1 VSSAWGTGDVEEE
14 EEEDV
19 EEERAFLFRFRSDL
33 DDMEVWEKLGGVQ
46 RMAVGDLFAKRKSR
60 DPVTGLNTLN
70 LCFSFEILGS

>member
-1 VSSAWGTGDVEEE
+1 MSSAWGTGDVEEE

-46 RMAVGDLFAKRKSR
+46 RMAVGDLFYKSHEIQS
-60 DPVTGLNTLN
+60 LNTVIVVRLPA
-70 LCFSFEILGS
+70 